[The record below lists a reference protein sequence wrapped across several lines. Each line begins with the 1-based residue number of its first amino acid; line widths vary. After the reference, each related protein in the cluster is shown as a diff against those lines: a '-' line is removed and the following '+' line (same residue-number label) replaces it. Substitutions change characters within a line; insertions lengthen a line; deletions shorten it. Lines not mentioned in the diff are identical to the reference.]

1 MRSLPWIG
9 GLAALIVATDQE
21 GGIDALNAGIDL
33 LVVSYDTEQYFTVF
47 DCLLR
52 ATRRNEIDHGRLEAS
67 HHRLSRLTT
76 TLRSAL

>member
-21 GGIDALNAGIDL
+21 GGIDGLNAGIDL
-33 LVVSYDTEQYFTVF
+33 L
-47 DCLLR
+47 LG

-67 HHRLSRLTT
+67 HHRLSWLTA
-76 TLRSAL
+76 TLRSALWIDNQGLGA